1 MDHLIASLQYNREIM
16 TVIWESIVSFE
27 YLSVGAVNPH
37 IYQQTAG
44 RLWDCLQRKNLVS
57 AANYPGMC
65 FLRAVE
71 ATEVQ
76 LL

>member
-1 MDHLIASLQYNREIM
+1 M

-71 ATEVQ
+71 ATVWSSVAHDFVYCYHGTP
-76 LL
+76 